1 MNGDGRQELVG
12 LQFERRG
19 TSVSDPNGVRLDGA
33 MAVNGPTDGGTFVSP
48 GDDNRITLLRKAT
61 CAGTELS
68 QEG

>member
-1 MNGDGRQELVG
+1 
-12 LQFERRG
+12 
-19 TSVSDPNGVRLDGA
+19 